1 MLTTLHAEN
10 SEQAILREN
19 DNFLFVWGHMYQN
32 KVKYNGQNDFLQLK
46 FLIKHLNNNICGSIE
61 WVNYFTIF
69 ITYFRRFKC
78 YAISVL
84 RMWRFPTS
92 IYDRGFNNHSIEIP
106 PLLIEKAMFGHS
118 QHGVLRQSDC
128 YANFADQQ
136 YQHSFTQG
144 WFLNNRFSQTAS

>member
-1 MLTTLHAEN
+1 M
-10 SEQAILREN
+10 
-19 DNFLFVWGHMYQN
+19 
-32 KVKYNGQNDFLQLK
+32 
-46 FLIKHLNNNICGSIE
+46 
-61 WVNYFTIF
+61 NYFTIF

-92 IYDRGFNNHSIEIP
+92 IYDRGFNNYSIEIP

-128 YANFADQQ
+128 YANFADQLYTGLVPSQ
-136 YQHSFTQG
+136 QILT
-144 WFLNNRFSQTAS
+144 NRVIMVKCFRKIII

>member
-1 MLTTLHAEN
+1 
-10 SEQAILREN
+10 
-19 DNFLFVWGHMYQN
+19 MYQN

-46 FLIKHLNNNICGSIE
+46 FLIKHLDNNICGSIE

-144 WFLNNRFSQTAS
+144 WFLHNRSHKSRHNCQMFP

>member
-1 MLTTLHAEN
+1 MRTH
-10 SEQAILREN
+10 
-19 DNFLFVWGHMYQN
+19 VPKK
-32 KVKYNGQNDFLQLK
+32 KVKYDWQNDFLQLK
-46 FLIKHLNNNICGSIE
+46 FLIRHLNNNICGSIE
-61 WVNYFTIF
+61 WVNYFSIF

-118 QHGVLRQSDC
+118 QHGVLRQSRLLREFC
-128 YANFADQQ
+128 RPTISTQLYTGLVPSQQ
-136 YQHSFTQG
+136 ILT
-144 WFLNNRFSQTAS
+144 NRVIMVKFFRKIII